1 VPLLNVEGK
10 VASEIERLPQV
21 RISPSLVSSS
31 AIEKLRKYFR
41 GTYLAPERGG
51 IDGNFNRI
59 ACEYLA
65 EEYLG
70 SLLGRYSPRFCCIW
84 WGFR

>member
-1 VPLLNVEGK
+1 LNVEWK
-10 VASEIERLPQV
+10 VASEIERLPQGG
-21 RISPSLVSSS
+21 ISPSLVSSS
-31 AIEKLRKYFR
+31 TIEKLRKYFR
-41 GTYLAPERGG
+41 GTYLAPERG
-51 IDGNFNRI
+51 IDGNFNRV
-59 ACEYLA
+59 ACDYLA